1 MTRGGGVSRSA
12 AKALRA
18 RIDGEKKRGI
28 STFLFRRSGTIGAF
42 ATDSDNLRRRG
53 PTGGP
58 LTGLLGGDLGS
69 APPRAHGRAAAGR
82 TATTAGA
89 SGAERCTS
97 HSKVQFQPSFSRAKR
112 TSRVQNAHLDGEEA
126 GRGRRGPRRRSRRG
140 APLQQ
145 IWTRPRP
152 ESTQELRPHHPV
164 PAHPHH
170 RADPDPRT
178 VASDE
183 KGSVKDE
190 GAQQTSARGPVWG

>member
-1 MTRGGGVSRSA
+1 MTRAGAEWGV
-12 AKALRA
+12 
-18 RIDGEKKRGI
+18 RG
-28 STFLFRRSGTIGAF
+28 SWVDSGRGACPDLLQRRSGPGLTARRSAEYQRF
-42 ATDSDNLRRRG
+42 SSDAPARS
-53 PTGGP
+53 GP
-58 LTGLLGGDLGS
+58 LQQIRTTC
-69 APPRAHGRAAAGR
+69 AAAGPR
-82 TATTAGA
+82 EGLSPACSAATSAGA

-145 IWTRPRP
+145 FWTRPRP
-152 ESTQELRPHHPV
+152 ESTQEPRPHHPV

-190 GAQQTSARGPVWG
+190 GTQQTSARGPAWG